1 MEFNVKPGCPN
12 LIERIESGLLSYGN
26 DFDNQDNPFEC
37 GFEKYVNLESDVVF
51 LGKEKLKKIKSD
63 GIKRK
68 LMGVQIETNEISLTG
83 SVNIMNNDGYLIITC
98 PDLRSVCKEVANN
111 NLTGV
116 LYQSGAGP
124 ISALDILYGLRP
136 SLQDGNHYMAHKC
149 GFTADV
155 LRESLVQ
162 FGFGRAVIA
171 TIPQRYVLWG
181 IATKISEADWD
192 FLLNTLKSHTTL
204 LQNAKLAKS

>member
-1 MEFNVKPGCPN
+1 MTKTFLHVGCGNMTKEYTTPAFNTDEWKEVRADINEDVKPDIIASMTDMSS
-12 LIERIESGLLSYGN
+12 IEDNSFDAIYSSHNIEHLFPHEVPLAIK
-26 DFDNQDNPFEC
+26 E
-37 GFEKYVNLESDVVF
+37 F
-51 LGKEKLKKIKSD
+51 LRVLNK
-63 GIKRK
+63 
-68 LMGVQIETNEISLTG
+68 
-83 SVNIMNNDGYLIITC
+83 DGYLIITC

-111 NLTGV
+111 NLTGI

-181 IATKISEADWD
+181 IATKNSEADSD
-192 FLLNTLKSHTTL
+192 FLFNTLKSHTTL
-204 LQNAKLAKS
+204 LENAKLAKS

>member
-1 MEFNVKPGCPN
+1 MSSIEDNSFDAIYSSHNIEHLFPHEVPLAIKEFLRV
-12 LIERIESGLLSYGN
+12 L
-26 DFDNQDNPFEC
+26 
-37 GFEKYVNLESDVVF
+37 
-51 LGKEKLKKIKSD
+51 
-63 GIKRK
+63 
-68 LMGVQIETNEISLTG
+68 
-83 SVNIMNNDGYLIITC
+83 NNDGYLIITC

-162 FGFGRAVIA
+162 FGFGRAVIV

-181 IATKISEADWD
+181 IATKNPEADSD

>member
-1 MEFNVKPGCPN
+1 MTKTFLHVGCGNMTKEYTTPAFNTDEWKEVRADINEDVKPDIIASMTDMSS
-12 LIERIESGLLSYGN
+12 IEDNSFDAIYSSHNIEHLFPHEVPLAIK
-26 DFDNQDNPFEC
+26 E
-37 GFEKYVNLESDVVF
+37 F
-51 LGKEKLKKIKSD
+51 LRVLNK
-63 GIKRK
+63 
-68 LMGVQIETNEISLTG
+68 
-83 SVNIMNNDGYLIITC
+83 DGYLIITC

-111 NLTGV
+111 NLTGI

-155 LRESLVQ
+155 LRESLVH

-181 IATKISEADWD
+181 IATKNSEADSD
-192 FLLNTLKSHTTL
+192 FLFNTLKSHTTL
-204 LQNAKLAKS
+204 LENAKLAKS

>member
-1 MEFNVKPGCPN
+1 MTKTFLHVGCGNMTKEYTTPAFNTDEWKEVRADINEDVKPDIIASMTDMSS
-12 LIERIESGLLSYGN
+12 IEDNSFDAIYSSHNIEHLFPHEVPLAIK
-26 DFDNQDNPFEC
+26 E
-37 GFEKYVNLESDVVF
+37 F
-51 LGKEKLKKIKSD
+51 LRVLNK
-63 GIKRK
+63 
-68 LMGVQIETNEISLTG
+68 
-83 SVNIMNNDGYLIITC
+83 DGYLIITC
-98 PDLRSVCKEVANN
+98 PDLRSVCKQVANN
-111 NLTGV
+111 NLTGI

-155 LRESLVQ
+155 LRESLVH

-181 IATKISEADWD
+181 IATKNSEADSD
-192 FLLNTLKSHTTL
+192 FLFNTLKSHTTL
-204 LQNAKLAKS
+204 LENAKLAKS